1 MVDTSLRRKVTV
13 CSALGLLLLPGCQAA
28 DTAEPY
34 AEAIGFISAD
44 LPELHT
50 RTVSVETD
58 DSTVGYRYPVLGE
71 SHPLSIQVRTAMAER
86 QTAFLEEA
94 PEGRNPE
101 LRQDTELLAASAD
114 VIGLRLNV
122 VDSTAQGPE
131 SSTLWY
137 DAEGGLTLAWTS
149 LFRDEQALVQAH
161 VDLADVLREEYEL
174 TTEELPAP
182 LGEVTAYAEALAQE
196 QQTQETEDQEGEG
209 RDTKEQSAPTGS
221 SDGPDA
227 AEDNASDS
235 DRSDKD
241 DEGDEGD
248 EDERAALPP
257 GEADLTDPE
266 QSQEVAHAWADSP
279 LADLAFSTAGGLAVR
294 MDPDQVPGAKGDD
307 ELLVPIEAEAA
318 EENLSELGYQAR
330 DAAVHGN
337 ASPESLDLG
346 PEAGTEGT
354 TLDCAQAKCVALTFD
369 DGPGEHTEALL
380 DSLDDYQAK
389 ATFYVL
395 GSLVGEFPD
404 VVERTA
410 AEGHEVANH
419 TWKHDDLATMSDEAI
434 RKDLQRTDDAIEEVT
449 GQAPVTMRPP
459 YGSLNATVRSA
470 TAHPLILW
478 DVDTMDWQSRDTKAV
493 SKHALKGTQAGSVV
507 LFHDIHKSSVDAIPD
522 VLAGLHKEGYH
533 FVTVKDLFGLDGM
546 EAGEVVTDAR
556 LN

>member
-1 MVDTSLRRKVTV
+1 MVVTSLQRKVTV

-28 DTAEPY
+28 DTTDPY

-44 LPELHT
+44 LPDLHT

-58 DSTVGYRYPVLGE
+58 HNTVSYRYPVLGE

-94 PEGRNPE
+94 PEGRAPE
-101 LRQDTELLAASAD
+101 LNQDTELLAASAD

-137 DAEGGLTLAWTS
+137 DAHGGQVLPWTS
-149 LFRDEQALVQAH
+149 LFRDEQALAQAH
-161 VDLADVLREEYEL
+161 VNLVDVLREEYEL
-174 TTEELPAP
+174 ADEELPDP
-182 LGEVTAYAEALAQE
+182 LGEVAAYAESLATE
-196 QQTQETEDQEGEG
+196 QQGRESETQEGEG
-209 RDTKEQSAPTGS
+209 RDTKEQPAPADS
-221 SDGPDA
+221 SDQSKDS
-227 AEDNASDS
+227 EDEDGS
-235 DRSDKD
+235 DRSDDTD
-241 DEGDEGD
+241 DSDG
-248 EDERAALPP
+248 DERAALPP
-257 GEADLTDPE
+257 GEADLTDPD
-266 QSQEVAHAWADSP
+266 QAQEVADAWAHSP

-294 MDPDQVPGAKGDD
+294 MAPDQVPGSGNDD
-307 ELLVPIEAEAA
+307 EVLVPIEPEVA
-318 EENLSELGYQAR
+318 EETLSELGYQAR

-337 ASPESLDLG
+337 ASTESLDLG
-346 PEAGTEGT
+346 PEATTEGT

-419 TWKHDDLATMSDEAI
+419 TWKHDDLATMSDDAI
-434 RKDLQRTDDAIEEVT
+434 RKDLQRTDDAIEEIT
-449 GQAPVTMRPP
+449 GEAPVTMRPP

-470 TAHPLILW
+470 TGHPLILW
-478 DVDTMDWQSRDTKAV
+478 DVDTMDWESRDTKAV
-493 SKHALKGTQAGSVV
+493 SKHALDETQAGSVV
-507 LFHDIHKSSVDAIPD
+507 LFHDIHKSTVDAIPK
-522 VLAGLHKEGYH
+522 VLAGLHEEGYH
-533 FVTVKDLFGLDGM
+533 FVTVKDLFGLNDM
-546 EAGEVVTDAR
+546 EAGEVITDAR

>member
-1 MVDTSLRRKVTV
+1 MVVTSLQRKVTV

-28 DTAEPY
+28 DTTEPY

-44 LPELHT
+44 LPDLHT

-58 DSTVGYRYPVLGE
+58 HNTVSYRYPVLGE

-94 PEGRNPE
+94 PEGRAPE
-101 LRQDTELLAASAD
+101 LNQDTELLAASAD

-137 DAEGGLTLAWTS
+137 DAHGGQVLPWTS
-149 LFRDEQALVQAH
+149 LFRDEQALAQTH
-161 VDLADVLREEYEL
+161 VNLVDVLRDEYEL
-174 TTEELPAP
+174 TDEELPDP
-182 LGEVTAYAEALAQE
+182 LGEVAAYAESLAAE
-196 QQTQETEDQEGEG
+196 QQGQESEAQGEEG
-209 RDTKEQSAPTGS
+209 RDTKEQPSPADSSIESKDVEDAEGS
-221 SDGPDA
+221 DDTDDSDGDV
-227 AEDNASDS
+227 
-235 DRSDKD
+235 
-241 DEGDEGD
+241 
-248 EDERAALPP
+248 RAALPP

-266 QSQEVAHAWADSP
+266 QAQEVADAWAHSP

-294 MDPDQVPGAKGDD
+294 MDPDQVPGSGND
-307 ELLVPIEAEAA
+307 EEALVPIEPEMV
-318 EENLSELGYQAR
+318 EETLSELGYQAR

-337 ASPESLDLG
+337 ASAESLDLG
-346 PEAGTEGT
+346 PEATTEGT

-419 TWKHDDLATMSDEAI
+419 TWKHDDLATMSDDAI
-434 RKDLQRTDDAIEEVT
+434 RKDLQRTDDAIEEIT
-449 GQAPVTMRPP
+449 GEAPVTMRPP

-470 TAHPLILW
+470 TGHPLILW

-493 SKHALKGTQAGSVV
+493 AEHALDEAQAGSVV
-507 LFHDIHKSSVDAIPD
+507 LFHDIHESSVDAIPK
-522 VLAGLHKEGYH
+522 VLAGLHEEGYH

>member
-1 MVDTSLRRKVTV
+1 MIATSLQRKVTV

-28 DTAEPY
+28 DTTEPY

-44 LPELHT
+44 LPDLHT

-58 DSTVGYRYPVLGE
+58 HNTVSYRYPVLGE
-71 SHPLSIQVRTAMAER
+71 SHPLSIQVRTTMAER

-94 PEGRNPE
+94 PEGGSPE
-101 LRQDTELLAASAD
+101 LTQDTELLAASAD

-122 VDSTAQGPE
+122 VDSTAQGPR

-137 DAEGGLTLAWTS
+137 DAHGEQVLPWTS
-149 LFRDEQALVQAH
+149 LFRDEQALAQAH
-161 VDLADVLREEYEL
+161 VNLVDVLRDEYEL
-174 TTEELPAP
+174 TDEELPDP
-182 LGEVTAYAEALAQE
+182 LGEVAAYAESLAAE
-196 QQTQETEDQEGEG
+196 EQTQEEEG
-209 RDTKEQSAPTGS
+209 RDTKKQPAPADSSNDSKDSEDDGS
-221 SDGPDA
+221 DDSDG
-227 AEDNASDS
+227 
-235 DRSDKD
+235 
-241 DEGDEGD
+241 
-248 EDERAALPP
+248 DERAALPP

-266 QSQEVAHAWADSP
+266 QAQEVADAWADSP

-294 MDPDQVPGAKGDD
+294 MDPDQVPGSDNDD
-307 ELLVPIEAEAA
+307 EALVPIEPEMA
-318 EENLSELGYQAR
+318 EETLSELGYQAR

-337 ASPESLDLG
+337 ASAESLDLG
-346 PEAGTEGT
+346 PEATTEGT

-419 TWKHDDLATMSDEAI
+419 TWKHDDLATMSDDAI
-434 RKDLQRTDDAIEEVT
+434 RKDLQRTDDAIEEIT
-449 GQAPVTMRPP
+449 GEAPVTMRPP

-470 TAHPLILW
+470 TGHPLILW
-478 DVDTMDWQSRDTKAV
+478 DVDTLDWQSRDTKAV
-493 SKHALKGTQAGSVV
+493 SEHALAETRAGSVV
-507 LFHDIHKSSVDAIPD
+507 LFHDIHKSSVDAIPK
-522 VLAGLHKEGYH
+522 VLAGLHEEGYH